1 MCGIAGFFFG
11 RNRGPTLEASIA
23 MLQHISYRGP
33 DNLGTMT
40 CPDGSMGNV
49 RLAIQGIDPAGNQ
62 PLWNEDRSVCV
73 VFNGEI
79 YNFPELRE
87 TLLEKGHRFQSH
99 TDTEV
104 LVHLYEDHGI
114 DFVHMLN
121 GMFAFAIYDSHRRI
135 LMLARD
141 RTGQKP
147 LFLRSTAG
155 EVAFCSELAPLITQ
169 FGSSDVDPVAV
180 SQFLSLGYVLE
191 PRTIC
196 SDYRTLVPGTVEVFA
211 GDGTHIARTWWQLP
225 LNVPQ
230 ITSADDWLDAAEPI
244 FRRALRRHV
253 LADVPVTLFLSGGV
267 DSSLIMLLAA
277 EETDIRE
284 TYCGSFT
291 DAADHDEFQ
300 YAADLSAACG
310 LRCRRV
316 ELSQQLLV
324 DSLPRL
330 IQRMSQPLGDYSAL
344 AVSPLAAEVAR
355 SYRVV
360 LGGDGGDELFGGYPT
375 YQLPHLQNKYRLLP
389 AWTLRLGHRLLT
401 TVIDQNRYMNLA
413 FQFQQVSQAWG
424 LDAATAHFQIKNFF
438 PPDAAEILQPQYRIP
453 ATSAILRFRD
463 IFNRQLTVDSSVA
476 LANLDIETFMQSGT
490 IPKVERMTMLHSL
503 EARLPF
509 LDNDVLQLSQQTPW
523 SIRSHGG
530 HLKSPLRQLQQ
541 RLWKRRNLPQIPKLN
556 PRKQGFSPPLK
567 RLLDGPLA
575 AWRADLLN
583 ARSTIFSHNTEAII
597 SRLRQR
603 GIDTH
608 RLEWH
613 ICVLKTWTSQNLTH
627 LCQKE

>member
-1 MCGIAGFFFG
+1 MCGISGHLFPA
-11 RNRGPTLEASIA
+11 RPQQHAEQVRA

-33 DNLGTMT
+33 DHLGTMT

-49 RLAIQGIDPAGNQ
+49 RLAIQGTDPTGNQ
-62 PLWNEDRSVCV
+62 PIWNEDKSVCV

-79 YNFPELRE
+79 YNFPELRQA
-87 TLLEKGHRFQSH
+87 LVQSGHRFQSH

-104 LVHLYEDHGI
+104 LVHLYEDHGV

-121 GMFAFAIYDSHRRI
+121 GMFAFAIYDSQRRI

-147 LFLRSTAG
+147 LFLRSRAG
-155 EVAFCSELAPLITQ
+155 SVAFCSELAPLIRQ
-169 FGSSDVDPVAV
+169 FGTSGIDPVAV

-196 SDYRTLVPGTVEVFA
+196 QDYRTLVPGTTEVFSA
-211 GDGTHIARTWWQLP
+211 DGTHEASTWWRLP
-225 LNVPQ
+225 LDVPQ
-230 ITSADDWLDAAEPI
+230 ITSMEQWLDTAEPI
-244 FRRALRRHV
+244 FRRALKRHV

-277 EETDIRE
+277 EETEIRE

-291 DAADHDEFQ
+291 DAADHDEYH
-300 YAADLSAACG
+300 YAAELSAACG

-316 ELSQQLLV
+316 ELSQQVLAERLPALL
-324 DSLPRL
+324 
-330 IQRMSQPLGDYSAL
+330 QKMSQPLGDYSAL
-344 AVSPLAAEVAR
+344 AVSPLAADVAR

-375 YQLPHLQNKYRLLP
+375 YRLPHLQSKYRLLP

-401 TVIDQNRYMNLA
+401 AVIDQNAYMNLA
-413 FQFQQVSQAWG
+413 FQLQQVSQAWG
-424 LDAATAHFQIKNFF
+424 LDAAAAHFQIKNFF
-438 PPDAAEILQPQYRIP
+438 PPDAADILQAAFSPP
-453 ATSAILRFRD
+453 AISSNLRFSE
-463 IFNRQLTVDSSVA
+463 IFNRQLSVETSVA
-476 LANLDIETFMQSGT
+476 LANVDIETFMQSGT

-509 LDNDVLQLSQQTPW
+509 LDNEVLKLSQQTPW
-523 SIRSHGG
+523 AIRSHGG
-530 HLKSPLRQLQQ
+530 RLKSPLRALQQ
-541 RLWKRRNLPQIPKLN
+541 RLWQKRRLPQLPKLN

-575 AWRADLLN
+575 AWRADMLN
-583 ARSTIFSHNTEAII
+583 SESTVFSRDAHKIV
-597 SRLRQR
+597 SQMRRR

-613 ICVLKTWTSQNLTH
+613 ICVLKTWTSQNLIQSSPH
-627 LCQKE
+627 K